1 MRRIALTA
9 VATVVGLVL
18 LLGFK
23 SHGSP
28 RGGVTALGVAS
39 APPTGSTS
47 PAGSGPSPAS
57 TPPVT
62 PGNSAASPT
71 RSTPAPASTTPP
83 RPPASAAPRTI
94 TGQAVD
100 TPYGNVQVV
109 IRVGGGRITQ
119 IGVSQVPLD
128 TARDR
133 AINSYAVPQLDQE
146 ALAAQSAHIDSVS
159 GASYTSQGYI
169 ASLQSALDMAGLA

>member
-1 MRRIALTA
+1 MRRVALTA

-28 RGGVTALGVAS
+28 RGVIALGVAS
-39 APPTGSTS
+39 APPTGS
-47 PAGSGPSPAS
+47 GPSPAS
-57 TPPVT
+57 TPPVSA
-62 PGNSAASPT
+62 PSSAAG
-71 RSTPAPASTTPP
+71 PA
-83 RPPASAAPRTI
+83 RPPVSAAPRTI

-119 IGVSQVPLD
+119 IGVSQVPLGTD
-128 TARDR
+128 RDR

-146 ALAAQSAHIDSVS
+146 ALTAQSAHIDSVS
-159 GASYTSQGYI
+159 GASYTSEGYI